1 MIVGTGNVGA
11 SIAFALINQRTS
23 VKELI
28 LTDINTDDAEG
39 EALDLN
45 DALTVAPSWLKIK
58 AGSYDDAKDCDIC
71 VITAGANQK
80 PGETRTD
87 LLQKNAMILHEIVDK
102 VMASGFDG
110 IFIVVSNPMD
120 ALTYLTWQYSGLP
133 SERVIGTGTI
143 LDSARLRFQIAEE
156 LHIHPKSVHAYQI
169 GEHGDSE
176 FTLWSSANVGGE
188 LLTQILSTGKRQ
200 QIEDFTREEAYKIIE
215 KKGATH
221 YGIGAC
227 TVRLINCILND
238 ERRVLPVST
247 LDDCNDV
254 YYGFPAIVGR
264 EGIIRRLEL
273 SLTEAEG
280 IQLQKSINTI
290 KNTIKQVKE

>member
-11 SIAFALINQRTS
+11 SIAFALLNQRTP

-28 LTDINTDDAEG
+28 LTDINQDDAEG

-45 DALTVAPSWLKIK
+45 DALAVAPSWLKIR
-58 AGSYDDAKDCDIC
+58 AGNYADAEDCDIC
-71 VITAGANQK
+71 VLTAGTNQK
-80 PGETRTD
+80 PGETRLD
-87 LLQKNAMILHEIVDK
+87 LLQKNAEITHDIVSQI
-102 VMASGFDG
+102 MASDFDG

-143 LDSARLRFQIAEE
+143 LDSARLRLQIANR
-156 LHIHPKSVHAYQI
+156 LQVHPKSVHAYQI

-176 FTLWSSANVGGE
+176 FALWSSANIGGE
-188 LLTQILSTGKRQ
+188 PIVNLLSDNQRSDMET
-200 QIEDFTREEAYKIIE
+200 FAREEAYAIIE

-227 TVRLINCILND
+227 TVHLINCILGD
-238 ERRVLPVST
+238 ERRVLPVSN
-247 LDDCNDV
+247 LDDCNDA
-254 YYGFPAIVGR
+254 YYGFPAVIGR

-273 SLTEAEG
+273 KLTEPEG
-280 IQLQKSINTI
+280 IKLQQSINII
-290 KNTIKQVKE
+290 KDTIKQVKE